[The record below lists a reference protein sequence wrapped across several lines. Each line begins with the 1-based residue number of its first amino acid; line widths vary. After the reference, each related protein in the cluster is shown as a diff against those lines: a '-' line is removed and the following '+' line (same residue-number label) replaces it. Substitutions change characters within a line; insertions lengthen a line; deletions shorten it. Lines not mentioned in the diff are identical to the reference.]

1 MAHPETFAELVAE
14 QTPGGMN
21 EQVIADVL
29 AAGGF
34 DHIKTALDKLLP
46 RLLG

>member
-1 MAHPETFAELVAE
+1 VAE

-21 EQVIADVL
+21 EQVIAQVSAD
-29 AAGGF
+29 GGF
-34 DHIKTALDKLLP
+34 EYIKVTLDKLLP